1 MSADNGIYILE
12 TQGPE
17 YRVIEAS
24 AIENIT
30 YGGDETGWNPKE
42 VKRYYQNAE
51 VFTSRSAA
59 LEVAADMEQEYETEY
74 GVKFLRFPYKQ
85 FPK

>member
-24 AIENIT
+24 AIENIE
-30 YGGDETGWNPKE
+30 YGGDESGWNPKE
-42 VKRYYQNAE
+42 VRRYFKNAK

-59 LEVAADMEQEYETEY
+59 LEKAADMEQEYETEY
-74 GVKFLRFPYKQ
+74 GVKFLRFPHNQ